1 MLKKGI
7 FVFILLSSLLLSFY
21 PVQAQVVHENP
32 DSLPVHSPYDAD
44 QKMVEAMEEMFGSL
58 DSFVTHINAS
68 DFTASRQDIQ
78 LFTLSHASFAE
89 VYRRVSLTD
98 SDMEAIA
105 EKLASMPDDLWA
117 TVNSSEAY
125 SVELEQLAN
134 YTSANDLASATQLA
148 ARMRASYANVSESL
162 GRFGTNSTA
171 LLRMLDNSS
180 VDTTSLENGIRGMNI
195 YAAKVNES
203 NRNSS
208 SLLGDVSLALTAS
221 RHEAFTGDLITLT
234 ARFRSVNGD
243 LLTLKEAL
251 RTFDGSA
258 AGHLVRFFVDDYQVG
273 SAITDARG
281 VCSIVYR
288 VDGRSFNQ
296 TMRAQAE
303 FDPQGQSLAPA
314 TSNLVEITRVPER
327 SSLQARATPGVASYE
342 NTIYV
347 YGTLTTFYGVPASG
361 QTVTIALAGITA
373 GNATTGTDG
382 SYSFLLA
389 VPYDAPAGD
398 TFIQA
403 SYKGASDSALESSQS
418 PPCAV
423 WIAPGA
429 SLVTLEPQ
437 PPVFRGGDTATFLGM
452 LTSDDGR
459 PVTGANVSIYAGDV
473 FIGLN
478 STDASGRFSITAP
491 VPYNITPGDHGV
503 YASFDP
509 GNDRALTGSR
519 SDVFKVRFDPVTPL
533 VVVHGVPL
541 LAFPGDEL
549 NVTGILMT
557 ADGRPVEGRP
567 VNVAVTG
574 AAGTVATD
582 AGGNFQI
589 ALKVAGSP
597 GISSVT
603 VSLPGD
609 GLLSGPDYQGG
620 TMLVMPFDKTGS
632 AVAVMVIMLALGLVV
647 AKAAGARRPE
657 KQPSLPVPSPAVSE
671 RGNEPVTFSPA
682 EELRL
687 VNQAVLAG
695 NDRREAIRSAFLAA
709 RRMLRDR
716 DPKLPDSVT
725 HRELCHILSGRQPS
739 LAGPLE
745 VITASYE
752 GVVFGHR
759 LPTDE
764 DVYGTLYN
772 LGELQKLLYDRGV
785 SS

>member
-7 FVFILLSSLLLSFY
+7 FVFILLSSLILSFY

-32 DSLPVHSPYDAD
+32 DRLPVHAPYDAD
-44 QKMVEAMEEMFGSL
+44 QKLVEAMEEMFGSL
-58 DSFVTHINAS
+58 DSFVAHINAS
-68 DFTASRQDIQ
+68 DFAASRQDIR

-98 SDMEAIA
+98 ADMEAIA
-105 EKLASMPDDLWA
+105 EKLASMPDDLRA
-117 TVNSSEAY
+117 TVDSSEAY
-125 SVELEQLAN
+125 SVELEQFAN
-134 YTSANDLASATQLA
+134 YTSANDVASATRLA
-148 ARMRASYANVSESL
+148 ARMQASYTNVSESL
-162 GRFGTNSTA
+162 GRFGGNSTA

-180 VDTTSLENGIRGMNI
+180 VDTTGLENGIRGMGS

-203 NRNSS
+203 NREPSG
-208 SLLGDVSLALTAS
+208 LLGS
-221 RHEAFTGDLITLT
+221 TGLTLT
-234 ARFRSVNGD
+234 ADSS
-243 LLTLKEAL
+243 EAL
-251 RTFDGSA
+251 TGDHIKLTAVLGAISGIP
-258 AGHLVRFFVDDYQVG
+258 AGHPVRFFVDGCPVG
-273 SAITDARG
+273 SAITDANG
-281 VCSIVYR
+281 ICTVIYV
-288 VDGRSFNQ
+288 VDGRSFNR
-296 TMRAQAE
+296 TMRAQAK
-303 FDPQGQSLAPA
+303 FDPQGESLSPA
-314 TSNLVEITRVPER
+314 TSNIVSITRWPER

-342 NTIYV
+342 DTVYV
-347 YGTLTTFYGVPASG
+347 YGRLTTLNGVPAAS
-361 QTVTIALAGITA
+361 QTITISLAGIPSGIT
-373 GNATTGTDG
+373 TTGTDG

-389 VPYDAPAGD
+389 VPFDARTGD

-403 SYKGASDSALESSQS
+403 SYAGVSDSALESSQS

-437 PPVFRGGDTATFLGM
+437 PPVFRGGETATFLGK
-452 LTSDDGR
+452 LSSDDGR
-459 PVTGANVSIYAGDV
+459 PVTGAEVSIFADDT

-478 STDASGRFSITAP
+478 STDAGGRFSITAP

-519 SDVFKVRFDPVTPL
+519 SDVFTARFDPITPL

-549 NVTGILMT
+549 NVTGILM
-557 ADGRPVEGRP
+557 ADDGRPLAGRQA
-567 VNVAVTG
+567 NVAIPG
-574 AAGTVATD
+574 AAGTVVTD
-582 AGGNFQI
+582 AGGSFQI

-603 VSLPGD
+603 VSVPGD
-609 GLLSGPDYQGG
+609 GLLSSPEYQGG
-620 TMLVMPFDKTGS
+620 AMLVLPFDKTGS
-632 AVAVMVIMLALGLVV
+632 ALAVLVLLLAAGLVV
-647 AKAAGARRPE
+647 VKAAGARRPE
-657 KQPSLPVPSPAVSE
+657 KQPSLPVPSPAVPEPGSK
-671 RGNEPVTFSPA
+671 PVTFSPA
-682 EELRL
+682 EELRM

-725 HRELCHILSGRQPS
+725 HRELCRILSGRQPS

-745 VITASYE
+745 VITTSYE

-764 DVYGTLYN
+764 DVYGALYN